1 MEKEQIKKIV
11 REATDKHLYVV
22 NGITVEAFE
31 KTLIETL
38 YQALSMSGVSNRR
51 ELLLAYHLYLVA
63 DGIQFPIALD
73 AVYVDEFLESKQ

>member
-31 KTLIETL
+31 KTLIEAL
-38 YQALSMSGVSNRR
+38 LQALSMSGVVESVCDACNGFGGRSAK
-51 ELLLAYHLYLVA
+51 LGMGHLRCPKC
-63 DGIQFPIALD
+63 G
-73 AVYVDEFLESKQ
+73 K